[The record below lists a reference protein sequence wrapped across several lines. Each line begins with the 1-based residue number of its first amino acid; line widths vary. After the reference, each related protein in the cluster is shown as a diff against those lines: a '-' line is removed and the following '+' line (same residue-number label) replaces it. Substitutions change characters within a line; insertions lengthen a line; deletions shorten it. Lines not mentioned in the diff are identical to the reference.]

1 MSIMLVLCRQIPEE
15 ITEVFQLVAW
25 GQTVGWARGMQ
36 FFIINLL
43 VVFDFFKCEHEFF

>member
-1 MSIMLVLCRQIPEE
+1 MSILLVMWRQIAEE
-15 ITEVFQLVAW
+15 ITKVFQLVAW

-43 VVFDFFKCEHEFF
+43 VVFDF